1 MSKKVS
7 IKNASNK
14 SDNKIMFKILIDK
27 YQSRTKMLKKLWQF
41 YWKIFPKF
49 IVGQFRLKFDLN

>member
-27 YQSRTKMLKKLWQF
+27 YQSRTKMLKKL
-41 YWKIFPKF
+41 
-49 IVGQFRLKFDLN
+49 